1 MTGATPC
8 CTTETS
14 SDALRGRSAHR
25 APPRSQPRA
34 AGATI
39 AQRALPRRWPAP
51 AVLGQVVQISRRLP
65 SARHAPQGRA
75 ACRAQSPQASAL
87 QAGLQ
92 WRGRWNAQLA
102 LGALSRLLE
111 GRPPAMPV
119 NGAHVRNA
127 AHGPRTPSTLIPP
140 RVVAPTSRPDP
151 LVVMSQIVCPV
162 QVRRCSASQAGMATG
177 RISLRPCTARHVL
190 LDRRAQQEWRC
201 RLNVSQEALQWRN
214 SRHARAAL
222 PAGFSLRR
230 SSRSAR
236 LAPRALR
243 AQKVRPRQSS
253 ARRAP
258 LRRWLNR
265 ARVPTALLAPTKR
278 TGEQRPARAATREA
292 TAALMDLRHP
302 TCALPVRAARRTAHS
317 LCSPSLPRP
326 TPYLAPTP
334 TWAARRRHLWQ

>member
-1 MTGATPC
+1 
-8 CTTETS
+8 
-14 SDALRGRSAHR
+14 
-25 APPRSQPRA
+25 
-34 AGATI
+34 
-39 AQRALPRRWPAP
+39 
-51 AVLGQVVQISRRLP
+51 
-65 SARHAPQGRA
+65 
-75 ACRAQSPQASAL
+75 
-87 QAGLQ
+87 
-92 WRGRWNAQLA
+92 
-102 LGALSRLLE
+102 
-111 GRPPAMPV
+111 MPV

-162 QVRRCSASQAGMATG
+162 QVRRCSASQATG

-302 TCALPVRAARRTAHS
+302 TCALPVRAARRTAQS
-317 LCSPSLPRP
+317 LLAEPAASNTLSRTHPHMGCSPQAPLAMTRVSPTLLSALIRSPASTRP
-326 TPYLAPTP
+326 
-334 TWAARRRHLWQ
+334 WAAPSRSNVPAGVSARAARTTPRTTCLAASRWG